1 MLWCVWY
8 INPVILNIHLIICLH
23 CYLLGDI
30 RDIREKR
37 MKSEFSCMSL
47 SFFYLCRIDAFHFP
61 SISKSELP
69 LSSDRWRHEAPKAWV
84 WLNSFSLPRP
94 LQWKCVC
101 DSFLCFTSSCFRYC
115 PPFIFIVFSFLQIFE
130 AQLNHYG
137 TTYFYP
143 LMHCYL
149 TSELLI

>member
-1 MLWCVWY
+1 M
-8 INPVILNIHLIICLH
+8 NIHLIICFH

-47 SFFYLCRIDAFHFP
+47 SFFYLCCIDAFHFP

-69 LSSDRWRHEAPKAWV
+69 LSSDRWRHEAPNAWV
-84 WLNSFSLPRP
+84 WLNSYSLPHP
-94 LQWKCVC
+94 LQWKRVC
-101 DSFLCFTSSCFRYC
+101 DSSLCLIFICSL
-115 PPFIFIVFSFLQIFE
+115 FIFIIFSFLQFLKHNWITMAQHIFI
-130 AQLNHYG
+130 H
-137 TTYFYP
+137 

>member
-1 MLWCVWY
+1 M
-8 INPVILNIHLIICLH
+8 NIHLIICFH

-47 SFFYLCRIDAFHFP
+47 FFFYLCCIDAFHFP

-69 LSSDRWRHEAPKAWV
+69 LSSDRWRHEAPNAWV
-84 WLNSFSLPRP
+84 WLNSYSLPHP
-94 LQWKCVC
+94 LQWKRVC
-101 DSFLCFTSSCFRYC
+101 DSTLCFISSFFALSSIYFYHLLF
-115 PPFIFIVFSFLQIFE
+115 PIFFE

-143 LMHCYL
+143 FDA
-149 TSELLI
+149 LLLK